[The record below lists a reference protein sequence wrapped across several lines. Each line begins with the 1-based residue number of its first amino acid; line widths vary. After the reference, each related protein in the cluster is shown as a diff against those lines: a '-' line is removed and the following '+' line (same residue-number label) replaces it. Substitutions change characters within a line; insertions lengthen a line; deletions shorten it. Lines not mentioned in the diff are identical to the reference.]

1 MKTTTKI
8 LLTISIILGALTTVG
23 LLTINSIDKTE
34 SGILIN
40 FNNGTGYY
48 IQTSYNEPIEVY
60 NYLNE
65 SVERGGNFY
74 KVTHELDK
82 KTLNI
87 NISNNKY
94 IDTSILTTNTCYLNY
109 KEVAEIIYN
118 NITNIIKENNY
129 NIEDIKINM
138 ALNDQPFIE
147 YKNGEILN

>member
-8 LLTISIILGALTTVG
+8 LLTISIILGALTTIG

-34 SGILIN
+34 TGILIN
-40 FNNGTGYY
+40 FNDNTGYY

-74 KVTHELDK
+74 KVTHELNK

-87 NISNNKY
+87 NVSNNKY
-94 IDTSILTTNTCYLNY
+94 IDTFS
-109 KEVAEIIYN
+109 
-118 NITNIIKENNY
+118 
-129 NIEDIKINM
+129 
-138 ALNDQPFIE
+138 
-147 YKNGEILN
+147 